1 MKRKFINPEIQ
12 DEATFTKFAC
22 ETNGKLTE
30 IDIVLQVGGGNPLHY
45 HKTYSETSVAIEGE
59 LGLKVGKKAEIRILQ
74 PGETF
79 TVPPNTLHCFFN
91 PGKEKIRFMVK
102 IAPGHEGFE
111 KAIMIGYSL
120 TAEGLFNK
128 NFLRNMA
135 VLLCISDMNIAGLFS
150 LFEPVLKC
158 IAYFS
163 KDYEKA
169 LVKKYCTQTATVNEL
184 V

>member
-12 DEATFTKFAC
+12 DEATFTKFAF
-22 ETNGKLTE
+22 ETGGKLTE
-30 IDIVLQVGGGNPLHY
+30 IDILLQVGGGNQLHY
-45 HKTYSETSVAIEGE
+45 HKTYSETFTAIEGE
-59 LGLKVGKKAEIRILQ
+59 LGVKIGKKKEIHILK
-74 PGETF
+74 PGESF
-79 TVPPNTLHCFFN
+79 TVPANMLHCFFN
-91 PGKEKIRFMVK
+91 PGKDPIRFKVS

-111 KAIMIGYSL
+111 KAIMVGYSL
-120 TAEGLFNK
+120 TADGLFKK

-135 VLLCISDMNIAGLFS
+135 VLLCISDMNIPGVFS
-150 LFEPVLKC
+150 IFEPVLKC

-169 LVKKYCTQTATVNEL
+169 LVKKYCTQTTTVEEL